1 MKTLSRCLIRLR
13 NFVTGRRGDQRLR
26 EELEDYVARE
36 AEANIQ
42 AGMSEEEAR
51 RQARLKLGVRGGDPR
66 AIPRRGRIALA
77 GMSGAGHTI
86 FAATDEAFAGVH
98 ARRGVDDGTGDCGDD
113 NDIHGGVFDAAQEL
127 ALSTVG
133 EDCRDSRH
141 TDCRAVGW
149 GADDGSAI
157 L

>member
-1 MKTLSRCLIRLR
+1 
-13 NFVTGRRGDQRLR
+13 
-26 EELEDYVARE
+26 
-36 AEANIQ
+36 
-42 AGMSEEEAR
+42 
-51 RQARLKLGVRGGDPR
+51 
-66 AIPRRGRIALA
+66 
-77 GMSGAGHTI
+77 MSGAGHAI

-98 ARRGVDDGTGDCGDD
+98 SRRGVDDGTGDCGDD
-113 NDIHGGVFDAAQEL
+113 NDVHGGVFDAAQEL